1 MRTLW
6 LGAAED
12 VETVL
17 AIGAHADDIEIGCGG
32 ILLELAELCP
42 AATVHWVVLGA
53 EGARAEEARLS
64 AAEFTVGFASSQ
76 IVVESFRDGY
86 FPYGNG
92 AVKDRFEEL
101 KREVSP
107 DLILTHQRN
116 DLHQD
121 HRHTSELTWNTFRN
135 HLILEYEIPKYD
147 GDFGAPNFFFPL
159 SEAVAK
165 RKVELI
171 LKHFPTQLE
180 KEWFTAD
187 LFHSLMRLRGMEAN
201 APAGRAEAFYGR
213 KVVLGNGA
221 HG

>member
-1 MRTLW
+1 MRALW
-6 LGAAED
+6 LGAGERI
-12 VETVL
+12 ETVL

-32 ILLELAELCP
+32 TLLRLAELCP
-42 AATVHWVVLGA
+42 GAAVHWVVLGT

-64 AAEFTVGFASSQ
+64 AAEFTAGFASSQ
-76 IVVESFRDGY
+76 VVVESFRDGY
-86 FPYGNG
+86 FPYGDG
-92 AVKDRFEEL
+92 GLKDRFEQL

-121 HRHTSELTWNTFRN
+121 HRHTSELTWNTFRD

-147 GDFGAPNFFFPL
+147 GDLGAPNVFSPL
-159 SEAVAK
+159 SEAVAT

-171 LKHFPTQLE
+171 LTHFATQLD
-180 KEWFTAD
+180 KRWFTAD

-213 KVVLGNGA
+213 KVLLGGA
-221 HG
+221 DG